1 MRKTLLELQGTR
13 WVWLELQCYPCGGR
27 RSSVVYFPAAAA
39 SVSAA
44 AASAAQEKTIV
55 TNIPVTDRKRELGG
69 GDTGTARSLAAAA
82 IASANLLDHVLPV
95 LVS

>member
-1 MRKTLLELQGTR
+1 MVEGDHQF
-13 WVWLELQCYPCGGR
+13 
-27 RSSVVYFPAAAA
+27 VYFPATAA

-69 GDTGTARSLAAAA
+69 GDTGTARSLVAAAAA
-82 IASANLLDHVLPV
+82 IASANLLDHVLAV
-95 LVS
+95 LDS

>member
-1 MRKTLLELQGTR
+1 M
-13 WVWLELQCYPCGGR
+13 ELQCYPCGGR
-27 RSSVVYFPAAAA
+27 RSSLVLFPA

-44 AASAAQEKTIV
+44 ASAAKEKTIV

-82 IASANLLDHVLPV
+82 AAIASANLLDHVLPV